1 MIQIS
6 VIFHGM
12 FLRETMIIMATLRE
26 NWPTPSIQVVGST
39 LIYGEDFVNGKNE
52 TFSCNSNV

>member
-12 FLRETMIIMATLRE
+12 FLRETMIIMATLQE
-26 NWPTPSIQVVGST
+26 NWPTPSIQAVGST

-52 TFSCNSNV
+52 CFRINSNV